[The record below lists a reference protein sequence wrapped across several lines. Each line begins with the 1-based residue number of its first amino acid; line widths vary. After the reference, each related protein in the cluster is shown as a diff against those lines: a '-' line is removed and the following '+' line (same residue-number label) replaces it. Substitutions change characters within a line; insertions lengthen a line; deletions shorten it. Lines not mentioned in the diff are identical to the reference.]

1 MKASVLIEE
10 NPYAS
15 VTVPYISINPTPRF
29 LEGPTLEYTPYTLLL
44 DIGWISILL
53 IIGNALRNR
62 IKLLQSLLLP
72 APITAGLIGLLLG
85 PEALGLIGWSD
96 QMGTYTTILIAVVF
110 ASMAYSMDV
119 GGSVASGARNMWGY
133 STSMFMGQWGLFVLL
148 GLYLFAPLFGT
159 EPWFGM
165 MLPVGFVG
173 GFGTAAAVGSSLGEI
188 GVAEASSIGF
198 TSATVGTLVAIVGGV
213 IVANWGIRKG
223 KATELQGD
231 LPEDLRTGYIRHEA
245 DRPSIGKATTN
256 PSSIEPLALHG
267 GFIIFTVLIAYL
279 LNGVI
284 KDQWPNVSIPL
295 FAMSFVIGLIG
306 RMIMRAAGRENFL
319 DRETITTISGA
330 ATDYMIAFGI
340 ASIVPAALAGYWQA
354 LVLMFVLGTV
364 FCVVWMLWAGPLFFG
379 EYWLERGIFG
389 WGWATAAVATGIA
402 LLKMVDPKLKSGTL
416 NEYGVAYVGFAP
428 FEIGMT
434 ILAPIAVIA
443 GFTTAFGWGSFA
455 IAVAVLV
462 AAFALK
468 WVPAEKHGTAWKT
481 RDEVAG
487 DGDGGITRGKL
498 INSD

>member
-1 MKASVLIEE
+1 M
-10 NPYAS
+10 
-15 VTVPYISINPTPRF
+15 
-29 LEGPTLEYTPYTLLL
+29 EYTPYTLLL

-53 IIGNALRNR
+53 IVGNALRNR

-72 APITAGLIGLLLG
+72 APITAGLIGLVLG
-85 PEALGLIGWSD
+85 PEVAGVIDWSD

-110 ASMAYSMDV
+110 ASMAYSMDL

-188 GVAEASSIGF
+188 GVADASSIGF

-223 KATELQGD
+223 KATELQGK
-231 LPEDLRTGYIRHEA
+231 LPEDLRTGYIGNLD

-279 LNGVI
+279 ANSAI
-284 KDQWPNVSIPL
+284 KDQWSNVSIPL
-295 FAMSFVIGLIG
+295 FAMSFIVGLVG
-306 RMIMRAAGRENFL
+306 RILLRATGRHEFL
-319 DRETITTISGA
+319 DKETITTISGA

-354 LVLMFVLGTV
+354 LVLMFVLGTI
-364 FCVVWMLWAGPLFFG
+364 FCVAWMLWAGPLFFG

-443 GFTTAFGWGSFA
+443 GFTTAFGWASFA

-462 AAFALK
+462 VAFALK
-468 WVPAEKHGTAWKT
+468 WVPADKHGTAWKT
-481 RDEVAG
+481 RGEVLG
-487 DGDGGITRGKL
+487 GPDGGITRAKL